1 MGTTTTNGVL
11 RAGAGSNKNTLK
23 GSAVLSVATKGLTA
37 ADLPY
42 SVYLPPKIFLS
53 TLTVVASGAT
63 ALPTAG
69 TVDLNLYSD
78 DGVTLD
84 KAVSDE
90 TVVSAAGVA
99 GIASD
104 AMWVDSGK
112 SMLVISEGDVAV
124 TADLEFHLRISY
136 YQHDSKYGAA

>member
-1 MGTTTTNGVL
+1 MGTSTTNGVL
-11 RAGAGSNKNTLK
+11 RAGAGSSKNTVK
-23 GSAVLSVATKGLTA
+23 GTALLSVSTKGITA

-42 SVYLPPKIFLS
+42 EVYLPPHIFLS
-53 TLTVVASGAT
+53 ALTVVTSGAT

-78 DGVTLD
+78 DGVILD
-84 KAVSDE
+84 KSVADE
-90 TVVSAAGVA
+90 ANVKVAGIT

-104 AMWVDSGK
+104 AMWVDKGK
-112 SMLVISEGDVAV
+112 SLLVISEGDEAV
-124 TADLEFHLRISY
+124 TADMEFHLRINY